1 MEEMMKEESS
11 DRRQLM
17 GHGDHGSKSDYGS
30 KGDYGMNGD
39 GMYEEECSPM
49 VRILQCLMDDDDM
62 DSKDGMG
69 MDKGDYDNKGGYG
82 SKGEYG
88 EYGSDGMY
96 KGRRRTMGH
105 GNHDSHDDDCKRRR
119 LMGHGN
125 HGSDDDCDDYP
136 PPTKDGMGK
145 DGMGKDGDKDDDMK
159 GMVRLAGCIG
169 KQGGMLGE
177 FDTKMFT
184 MVVKAMKGYY
194 ADNYPSD

>member
-17 GHGDHGSKSDYGS
+17 GHGDYGSKGEYGS

-49 VRILQCLMDDDDM
+49 VRILQCMMDDDDM

-119 LMGHGN
+119 LMGHGG
-125 HGSDDDCDDYP
+125 HGSDDDCKDSYDDKYSP
-136 PPTKDGMGK
+136 Y
-145 DGMGKDGDKDDDMK
+145 GDKDME
-159 GMVRLAGCIG
+159 GMDGMCMEMMHMMECM
-169 KQGGMLGE
+169 GGME
-177 FDTKMFT
+177 EM
-184 MVVKAMKGYY
+184 MKEESSERRQLMGHG
-194 ADNYPSD
+194 